1 MDIYKIILLF
11 HTVKHLKPI
20 QVYYRL
26 YYFFRNSIFTTW
38 ADQSLMPDLKAI
50 KWEDKLNYHSSYFH
64 KNKSF
69 TFLNLTHKFSGQ
81 IDWNFN
87 KFGKLWTYNLNY
99 FDFLNQGDVT
109 KEIGLELIYNYL
121 KNYEKLKEGKE
132 PYPISIRGMNWV
144 KFLSKN
150 SIKDSSIDQILYSDF
165 RTLLK
170 NLEYHIL
177 GNHLLENAF
186 SLLFG
191 AYYFQDDKLY
201 NKSKNLL
208 ISELNE
214 QVLKDG
220 AHFELSPMYHQIIL
234 SRLLDSIQLIKLNQA
249 WKKNDLISFLE
260 QKTSLMI
267 SWLKNI
273 TFRNGNIPM
282 VNDSTYNIAPS
293 SEELFNYSDYI
304 GVTTEKIVLSDS
316 GYRKFTNK
324 RFELFVDVGNV
335 GPSYQPGHAHSDTLS
350 FILHVN
356 NKPIFVDTGISTY
369 EKNQKRQT
377 ERQTSAHNTVLINN
391 EDQTQ
396 VWGGF
401 RVAKR
406 AQVIN
411 LREGFDFVQAEH
423 DGYKSL
429 GVRHLRKFLID
440 KSLVQIKDTI
450 VNHSNYNQKAYFHL
464 HPNLKNIIINEHSI
478 IIENSITMVFA
489 GTGIIIHKDL
499 YDYAEGFNKIKKAII
514 ITVIFENN
522 LETTIKL

>member
-260 QKTSLMI
+260 QKTSL
-267 SWLKNI
+267 
-273 TFRNGNIPM
+273 
-282 VNDSTYNIAPS
+282 
-293 SEELFNYSDYI
+293 
-304 GVTTEKIVLSDS
+304 
-316 GYRKFTNK
+316 
-324 RFELFVDVGNV
+324 
-335 GPSYQPGHAHSDTLS
+335 
-350 FILHVN
+350 
-356 NKPIFVDTGISTY
+356 
-369 EKNQKRQT
+369 
-377 ERQTSAHNTVLINN
+377 
-391 EDQTQ
+391 
-396 VWGGF
+396 
-401 RVAKR
+401 
-406 AQVIN
+406 
-411 LREGFDFVQAEH
+411 
-423 DGYKSL
+423 
-429 GVRHLRKFLID
+429 HL
-440 KSLVQIKDTI
+440 Q
-450 VNHSNYNQKAYFHL
+450 
-464 HPNLKNIIINEHSI
+464 
-478 IIENSITMVFA
+478 
-489 GTGIIIHKDL
+489 
-499 YDYAEGFNKIKKAII
+499 
-514 ITVIFENN
+514 
-522 LETTIKL
+522 